1 MHPCRKSN
9 FCAVSN
15 LGIILIFAATIASPT
30 PSPTPDACG
39 GTHTSLLA
47 ALNRPSIGFS
57 ACAVKT
63 GETIVEAGYANAAA
77 ENGLIAT
84 YPQGF
89 VRFGAS
95 NGWEVDAIAGGR
107 FDSGLGAKY
116 EFWHDGSRALA
127 TDFLY
132 TAPTGGKAF
141 TAGGPTETL
150 NLDYSMP
157 LSSRFGLA
165 STLGAQSDYAA
176 SLDGGSARFFSML
189 PSVVLSDQWN
199 PRAQAFIEAFGQ
211 TRTRPDGGAQLGWDA
226 ALQYLLVPQLE
237 IDAEIGHTANDVTRS
252 HYVGFG
258 FGARF

>member
-1 MHPCRKSN
+1 M
-9 FCAVSN
+9 
-15 LGIILIFAATIASPT
+15 ILIFVAAIASPA
-30 PSPTPDACG
+30 PSPSPDPCG
-39 GTHTSLLA
+39 GGQTNLLA

-57 ACAVKT
+57 ACAVKK
-63 GETIVEAGYANAAA
+63 GETVIEAGYTNAAA
-77 ENGLIAT
+77 ASGLLAT

-89 VRFGAS
+89 ARFGVS
-95 NGWEVDAIAGGR
+95 NGLEVDAIAGGR
-107 FDSGLGAKY
+107 FDSGFGAKY
-116 EFWHDGSRALA
+116 EFWHDGSHALA

-141 TAGGPTETL
+141 TAGGPTQTL

-157 LSSRFGLA
+157 ISSRFGLA

-176 SLDGGSARFFSML
+176 SLDGASGRFFSML

-199 PRAQAFIEAFGQ
+199 PRAQAFIEAYGQ
-211 TRTRPDGGAQLGWDA
+211 TRTRPDGGGQFGWDA

-237 IDAEIGHTANDVTRS
+237 IDVEIGHTANDVTRS